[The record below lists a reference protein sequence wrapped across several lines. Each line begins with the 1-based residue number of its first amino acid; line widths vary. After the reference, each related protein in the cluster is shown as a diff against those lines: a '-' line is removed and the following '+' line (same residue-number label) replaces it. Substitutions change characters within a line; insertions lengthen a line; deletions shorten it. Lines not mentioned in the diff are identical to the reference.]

1 MEAVEKNDFQDLVT
15 SEEEPTTAVTADVED
30 EIIQQILTSEDEVET
45 TEVAESE
52 ELEEGI
58 LDDDDIEA
66 LSDEEGWEDIAED
79 DLAEMEAFLAELKK
93 DNPDLDLDNV
103 DIVMNEDG
111 EIEVYEAS
119 KKVRSSR
126 QVMKDMGVTAYR
138 KKQKKQKLANIQRSR
153 KPPKRRKSGPVI
165 KRITTG
171 ASFDPSEVS
180 ADSAVAMGEED
191 IDEYTANTYTDD
203 KGTHKAQT
211 RPTNVTVWRTVGG
224 ELKKVKRWTSRGQ
237 KGINKGPKS
246 AAHKKAIAK
255 AMKRSW
261 KSGAA
266 KKAHGGGGSKEESFD
281 ATEVVT
287 ALSTGEELSE
297 TFKEKASTIFEAA
310 VNTEV
315 DKHMETA
322 EVEVQQIFEEEFDKA
337 VGDITSKVDS
347 YLDYVVEEW
356 IKENE
361 VAIESGIRS
370 EIAEDFI
377 GGLKTLFTQN
387 YIDVPETKVDVVEE
401 LGQKVKELEDKLNT
415 EISSNIALKQ
425 ELSEHKRDEVIQS
438 LSSEMTVAEVE
449 KLKELSEGISFED
462 SSDFATKITTLKENY
477 FPTVKAETSQEELL
491 TEETDFETLSNS
503 MDAYTKVLSSTV
515 QS

>member
-1 MEAVEKNDFQDLVT
+1 MEAVEKDDFQNLVT

-66 LSDEEGWEDIAED
+66 LSDEEGWEDITED
-79 DLAEMEAFLAELKK
+79 DLAEMETFFAELKAE
-93 DNPDLDLDNV
+93 NPDLNFDNV
-103 DIVMNEDG
+103 DIVINEDG
-111 EIEVYEAS
+111 DVEVVDEILVKKFKKMTSGAKAAARKAYAKLSQAVKDKRAKAKKKKESKAGYKPAFRKQSFNPDEVAS
-119 KKVRSSR
+119 
-126 QVMKDMGVTAYR
+126 D
-138 KKQKKQKLANIQRSR
+138 
-153 KPPKRRKSGPVI
+153 
-165 KRITTG
+165 
-171 ASFDPSEVS
+171 D
-180 ADSAVAMGEED
+180 AVAIGEEGQEL
-191 IDEYTANTYTDD
+191 DEYTA
-203 KGTHKAQT
+203 GSQT
-211 RPTNVTVWRTVGG
+211 RPTNVTVWRTIGG
-224 ELKKVKRWTSRGQ
+224 VLKKVKRWTKRGT

-246 AAHKKAIAK
+246 AAHRLAISK
-255 AMKRSW
+255 AMKRS
-261 KSGAA
+261 KAV
-266 KKAHGGGGSKEESFD
+266 KKARGGADESFD
-281 ATEVVT
+281 STEVVT

-310 VNTEV
+310 VNNEV
-315 DKHMETA
+315 EKQLISA
-322 EVEVQQIFEEEFDKA
+322 EAEVQQVFEEEFDIA
-337 VGDITSKVDS
+337 VDEITSKVDS

-370 EIAEDFI
+370 EITEDFI

-387 YIDVPETKVDVVEE
+387 YIDVPEAKVDVVEE
-401 LGQKVKELEDKLNT
+401 LGQKVKELEEKLNT
-415 EISSNIALKQ
+415 ELTSNIALKQ

-438 LSSEMTVAEVE
+438 LSSELTVAEVE
-449 KLKELSEGISFED
+449 KLKELTEGISFED

-477 FPTVKAETSQEELL
+477 FPTVTTSTSQEELL
-491 TEETDFETLSNS
+491 TEETDFETLSSS

>member
-111 EIEVYEAS
+111 EIEVHEKFAKGS
-119 KKVRSSR
+119 TPSSR
-126 QVMKDMGVTAYR
+126 RDARANYR
-138 KKQKKQKLANIQRSR
+138 KNRVKIKKQRNLRKGKRVDPTKSRIMKRALANLD
-153 KPPKRRKSGPVI
+153 
-165 KRITTG
+165 
-171 ASFDPSEVS
+171 FDPSDVA
-180 ADSAVAMGEED
+180 ADSAVAMGEEEN
-191 IDEYTANTYTDD
+191 IDEYTA
-203 KGTHKAQT
+203 GVQT
-211 RPTNVTVWRTVGG
+211 RPTNVTVWRTIGG
-224 ELKKVKRWTSRGQ
+224 ELKKVKRWTSRGK

-246 AAHKKAIAK
+246 AAHKKAISK

-297 TFKEKASTIFEAA
+297 EFKEKASTIFEAA

-438 LSSEMTVAEVE
+438 LSSELTVAEVE

-477 FPTVKAETSQEELL
+477 FPTVKTETSQEELL

>member
-58 LDDDDIEA
+58 LDLDDDIEA

-93 DNPDLDLDNV
+93 DNPDIDLDNV

-111 EIEVYEAS
+111 EIEVFEWRKQKGTGKYKTVKRTIDGKVVS
-119 KKVRSSR
+119 KKVEIT
-126 QVMKDMGVTAYR
+126 KGVGPDI
-138 KKQKKQKLANIQRSR
+138 KSKG
-153 KPPKRRKSGPVI
+153 KRRGVKLRS
-165 KRITTG
+165 KLRN
-171 ASFDPSEVS
+171 SFNPSEVS
-180 ADSAVAMGEED
+180 ADSAVAMGDED

-211 RPTNVTVWRTVGG
+211 RPTNVTVWRTIGG

-246 AAHKKAIAK
+246 AAHKKAISK

>member
-1 MEAVEKNDFQDLVT
+1 MSQSAINKRKLKTAITNKKRKNW
-15 SEEEPTTAVTADVED
+15 SNA
-30 EIIQQILTSEDEVET
+30 
-45 TEVAESE
+45 
-52 ELEEGI
+52 
-58 LDDDDIEA
+58 
-66 LSDEEGWEDIAED
+66 
-79 DLAEMEAFLAELKK
+79 KK
-93 DNPDLDLDNV
+93 
-103 DIVMNEDG
+103 
-111 EIEVYEAS
+111 
-119 KKVRSSR
+119 
-126 QVMKDMGVTAYR
+126 
-138 KKQKKQKLANIQRSR
+138 AN
-153 KPPKRRKSGPVI
+153 
-165 KRITTG
+165 
-171 ASFDPSEVS
+171 ASFHPSEVS